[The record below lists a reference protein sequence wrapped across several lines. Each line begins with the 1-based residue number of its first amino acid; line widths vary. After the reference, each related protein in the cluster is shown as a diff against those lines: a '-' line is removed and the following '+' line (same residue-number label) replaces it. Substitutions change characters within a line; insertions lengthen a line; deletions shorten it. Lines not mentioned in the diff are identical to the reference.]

1 MDTRDHPVLDTE
13 KGVEEEAETDTEADH
28 VIDTGADPET
38 DTEADHATDT
48 GADPE
53 EEDIEMEEKNHV
65 EISESRVNDQS

>member
-13 KGVEEEAETDTEADH
+13 KGLEEE
-28 VIDTGADPET
+28 ADPET

-53 EEDIEMEEKNHV
+53 EEDIEMKEKNHV
-65 EISESRVNDQS
+65 EISESGVNDQSKLIKEFQWQLI